1 MAAARSP
8 CRCFK
13 TRVLHFRL
21 KNTPLKDKKME
32 RESSKECSAIF
43 LWRKGEAFHQEI
55 VLRGFNLV
63 FFMTDRD
70 VPFII
75 HPPPHERLF
84 WSIFHLTSRNLRL
97 FPSIPVGIYQLITLS
112 AYQRFLL
119 VGTCSSFDQS
129 P

>member
-32 RESSKECSAIF
+32 RERNRPLRIQPCFLHDRSGCSIYYP
-43 LWRKGEAFHQEI
+43 
-55 VLRGFNLV
+55 N
-63 FFMTDRD
+63 
-70 VPFII
+70 
-75 HPPPHERLF
+75 PPHGRLF
-84 WSIFHLTSRNLRL
+84 RWIFHLTSRNLRL
-97 FPSIPVGIYQLITLS
+97 FPSIPIGICQLISVS

-119 VGTCSSFDQS
+119 VGTCSSFHQS
-129 P
+129 PKESASSLLFPLINFSY